1 MLYNKGMVQSYED
14 LKSYQR
20 QKRIM
25 LVLSNYLLDMIV
37 QTTTNRYEGR
47 NLHEW
52 RDRPAYAWITGRL
65 QVIAYIHIPQVCTAM
80 HESHMRVFEHW
91 KRIDTP
97 HISHFPMSYEE
108 FIVHVQF
115 KTTHYNARQDEKAR
129 LVRHLVDKRGFNRGM
144 IQKWGSSYPHMLPDD
159 VRKTEDDFWEVEL
172 TRSDNLDHALPLADR
187 LRPRRQRRY
196 PLVLD

>member
-1 MLYNKGMVQSYED
+1 MVQSYED

-37 QTTTNRYEGR
+37 QTTTN
-47 NLHEW
+47 LHE
-52 RDRPAYAWITGRL
+52 RTDRPACAWITGRL

-80 HESHMRVFEHW
+80 HESHMRVFDHW
-91 KRIDTP
+91 KRINTP

-108 FIVHVQF
+108 FIVHVQS
-115 KTTHYNARQDEKAR
+115 KMTRYNALQDQKAR
-129 LVRHLVDKRGFNRGM
+129 LVRHLVDSRCFNCETM
-144 IQKWGSSYPHMLPDD
+144 EQWGNLYPDRLPDD

-187 LRPRRQRRY
+187 LRPWRQRRY
-196 PLVLD
+196 PLVPD